1 MERGVRVRRGCTSKV
16 TYLLFRKQQVNG
28 SNPFGGS
35 TPSTALLTGKRLRVC
50 AARSRQLGLR
60 KATGKAT
67 LPSLPLFRA

>member
-1 MERGVRVRRGCTSKV
+1 MGHRSSVAEQ
-16 TYLLFRKQQVNG
+16 LFRKQQVNG

-50 AARSRQLGLR
+50 AACSRQLGLR